1 MLNDPDVLLQD
12 IARRTIYLFY
22 SPVDDF
28 LTLVM
33 LPLKQAWDLLLKLHE
48 YIADVC
54 YKLVI
59 LQNIAWLF
67 KWNNNETTNGFN

>member
-59 LQNIAWLF
+59 LQNIA
-67 KWNNNETTNGFN
+67 